1 MLSPHLAHPGAK
13 FLRTI
18 TVNPMSNEYL
28 GKDILFDE
36 DGDLKVSATGDLET
50 VTGLECLKQDLR
62 DRLETMPGD
71 LYAHLDWGC
80 RIRLLLGALST
91 PLNRALAVRY
101 LRLAVLDEPRIRK
114 ETVQV
119 LVRQF
124 TVEQKVFEIRFVPK
138 GFATQQSL
146 VWGFGLTQLPVEV

>member
-1 MLSPHLAHPGAK
+1 MIS
-13 FLRTI
+13 
-18 TVNPMSNEYL
+18 EYL
-28 GKDILFDE
+28 GRDILFVE
-36 DGDLKVSATGDLET
+36 EGDLVVSSTGDLEIA
-50 VTGLECLKQDLR
+50 TGAECLKQDLR

-71 LYAHLDWGC
+71 LYAHPDWGC
-80 RIRLLLGALST
+80 RIKELLGALST

-124 TVEQKVFEIRFVPK
+124 TTEQKAFEIRFVPK
-138 GFATQQSL
+138 GFFTQQSL

>member
-1 MLSPHLAHPGAK
+1 MK
-13 FLRTI
+13 I
-18 TVNPMSNEYL
+18 NYL
-28 GKDILFDE
+28 GIDILFDE
-36 DGDLKVSATGDLET
+36 DGDLSVSPIGDLEI
-50 VTGLECLKQDLR
+50 VSGIECLRQDLR

-71 LYAHLDWGC
+71 LYAHPDWGC
-80 RIRLLLGALST
+80 SIRLLLGTLST

-124 TVEQKVFEIRFVPK
+124 TSEQKEFEIHFVPR
-138 GFATQQSL
+138 GEATQQSL
-146 VWGFGLTQLPVEV
+146 VWGFGLNQLPVEV

>member
-1 MLSPHLAHPGAK
+1 MNSD
-13 FLRTI
+13 
-18 TVNPMSNEYL
+18 YL
-28 GKDILFDE
+28 GKDIFFD
-36 DGDLKVSATGDLET
+36 DGGDLSVSPSGDLQM
-50 VTGLECLKQDLR
+50 VSGLECLKQDLR

-71 LYAHLDWGC
+71 LYAHPNWGC
-80 RIRLLLGALST
+80 SIRLLLGALST

-114 ETVQV
+114 ETVQI

-124 TVEQKVFEIRFVPK
+124 TTEQKEFEIRFVPR
-138 GFATQQSL
+138 GGATQQSL

>member
-1 MLSPHLAHPGAK
+1 
-13 FLRTI
+13 
-18 TVNPMSNEYL
+18 MSEYL

-36 DGDLKVSATGDLET
+36 DGDLSVSPTGDLEMA
-50 VTGLECLKQDLR
+50 TGLECLKQDLR

-71 LYAHLDWGC
+71 LYAHPDWGC
-80 RIRLLLGALST
+80 RIRQLLGALST

-101 LRLAVLDEPRIRK
+101 LRLAALDEPRIRK
-114 ETVQV
+114 ETVQI

-124 TVEQKVFEIRFVPK
+124 TTEQKVFEIRFVPK
-138 GFATQQSL
+138 GFYTQQSL

>member
-1 MLSPHLAHPGAK
+1 
-13 FLRTI
+13 
-18 TVNPMSNEYL
+18 
-28 GKDILFDE
+28 
-36 DGDLKVSATGDLET
+36 
-50 VTGLECLKQDLR
+50 
-62 DRLETMPGD
+62 MPSD
-71 LYAHLDWGC
+71 LYAHSNWGC
-80 RIRLLLGALST
+80 RIKELLGALDT

-124 TVEQKVFEIRFVPK
+124 TTEQKAFEIRFVPK
-138 GFATQQSL
+138 GMATQQSL

>member
-1 MLSPHLAHPGAK
+1 M
-13 FLRTI
+13 
-18 TVNPMSNEYL
+18 NNEYL

-36 DGDLKVSATGDLET
+36 EGDLMVSPSGDLET
-50 VTGLECLKQDLR
+50 VSGLDCLKQDLR

-71 LYAHLDWGC
+71 LYAHPDWGC
-80 RIRLLLGALST
+80 NIRMLLGGLST

-101 LRLAVLDEPRIRK
+101 LRLAVLDDPRIRK

-124 TVEQKVFEIRFVPK
+124 TTEQKIFEIRFVPK
-138 GFATQQSL
+138 NSASQQSL
-146 VWGFGLTQLPVEV
+146 VWGFGLNQLPVEI

>member
-1 MLSPHLAHPGAK
+1 MNSD
-13 FLRTI
+13 
-18 TVNPMSNEYL
+18 YL
-28 GKDILFDE
+28 GKDIFFD
-36 DGDLKVSATGDLET
+36 DGGDLSVSPSGDLQM
-50 VTGLECLKQDLR
+50 VSGLECLKQDLR

-71 LYAHLDWGC
+71 LYAHPDWGC
-80 RIRLLLGALST
+80 SIRLLLGALST

-124 TVEQKVFEIRFVPK
+124 TTEQKEFEIRFVPR
-138 GFATQQSL
+138 GGATQQSL

>member
-1 MLSPHLAHPGAK
+1 MANALS
-13 FLRTI
+13 
-18 TVNPMSNEYL
+18 YL
-28 GKDILFDE
+28 GADLKFDE
-36 DGDLKVSATGDLET
+36 DGDLLVSTTGDLELIS
-50 VTGLECLKQDLR
+50 GSECLKQDLG

-71 LYAHLDWGC
+71 LYAHPDWGC
-80 RIRLLLGALST
+80 SIRLLLGALST

-124 TVEQKVFEIRFVPK
+124 TTEQKEFEIRFVPR
-138 GFATQQSL
+138 GGATQQSL
-146 VWGFGLTQLPVEV
+146 VWGFGLNQLPVEV

>member
-1 MLSPHLAHPGAK
+1 M
-13 FLRTI
+13 
-18 TVNPMSNEYL
+18 NYEYL

-36 DGDLKVSATGDLET
+36 DGDLSVSPTGDLET
-50 VTGLECLKQDLR
+50 ASGLECLQHDLR

-71 LYAHLDWGC
+71 LYAHPDWGC
-80 RIRLLLGALST
+80 SIRLLLGALST

-101 LRLAVLDEPRIRK
+101 LRLVVLDEPRIRK

-124 TVEQKVFEIRFVPK
+124 TTEHKEFEIRFVPR
-138 GFATQQSL
+138 GGVTQQSL

>member
-1 MLSPHLAHPGAK
+1 MNS
-13 FLRTI
+13 
-18 TVNPMSNEYL
+18 EYL

-36 DGDLKVSATGDLET
+36 DGDLSVSPTGDLET
-50 VTGLECLKQDLR
+50 VSGLECLKQDLQ

-80 RIRLLLGALST
+80 QIKQLIGALST

-101 LRLAVLDEPRIRK
+101 LRLAVLDEPRVRK
-114 ETVQV
+114 ETVQISV
-119 LVRQF
+119 KQF
-124 TVEQKVFEIRFVPK
+124 TTEQKTFEIRFVPK
-138 GFATQQSL
+138 GGASQQSL

>member
-1 MLSPHLAHPGAK
+1 MNS
-13 FLRTI
+13 
-18 TVNPMSNEYL
+18 EYL

-36 DGDLKVSATGDLET
+36 EGDLVVSATGDLEM

-71 LYAHLDWGC
+71 LYAHAEWGC
-80 RIRLLLGALST
+80 QIKQLIGALST

-124 TVEQKVFEIRFVPK
+124 TTEEKTFEIRFVPK
-138 GFATQQSL
+138 VVVTQQSL
-146 VWGFGLTQLPVEV
+146 VWGFGLTQLPVEI